1 MSDNKP
7 AKPKSSAQVVLQYS
21 GMAFEMLVT
30 ILVGWWIGKKLD
42 EYFSFNKPVLAIV
55 FILVFTLY
63 SLYRVI
69 KSLEKING

>member
-1 MSDNKP
+1 MSEKKP
-7 AKPKSSAQVVLQYS
+7 GKPKSSGQVVLQYS

-30 ILVGWWIGKKLD
+30 ILVGWWIGKKID
-42 EYFSFNKPVLAIV
+42 EYLNFVKPVFAIV

-69 KSLEKING
+69 KSLEKLNG